1 MEKVRLASG
10 VSLSTA
16 PRLLLVIGTLDPA
29 HTVNPVLFTILGIAS
44 FTGVTMNLRL
54 AGMLVLSL
62 SGQFNLYNL
71 YFMIVYNNS
80 VIHRLYPMSHWQCA
94 GLKQFCTKGT
104 LLHILDCTLGA
115 TVVPSKVF
123 IQKAA

>member
-44 FTGVTMNLRL
+44 LTGVMMNLRL

-62 SGQFNLYNL
+62 SGQSSPTVLATSINL
-71 YFMIVYNNS
+71 S
-80 VIHRLYPMSHWQCA
+80 SRLS
-94 GLKQFCTKGT
+94 
-104 LLHILDCTLGA
+104 D
-115 TVVPSKVF
+115 PS
-123 IQKAA
+123 